1 MTLHRPRGHFLAA
14 GVLVVVAASVSVA
27 GRAGVAQRFDG
38 FTAFTNANVIDVGAG
53 EAPRAVAGTIVVRA
67 GRVVRIAPQGT
78 APPAEARVV
87 DLTGQFVVPGFVN
100 AHAHISDVQ
109 GLKPRAYTE
118 ENARRQLALY
128 ARYGITT
135 VLSLGGEQAPAF
147 ALRDGQNGPTLDRAR
162 IFLSGEII
170 TARTAE
176 EARQAVARVA
186 TTKPD
191 IIKIRVDDNLGST
204 TKMPPEVYRAVID
217 EAHKLG
223 QRVAAHIFYLDDA
236 KELLRAGVDM
246 IAHSIRD
253 RDLDDETI
261 GLLKARNVPYCPT
274 LTREI
279 AVFAYETTPKFFSD
293 PFFLKEADRDVM
305 AQLQQPARMLAMA
318 ASASAQR
325 YKAGLIVAMRNLKK
339 AADAGVIVVM
349 GTDTGAAPE
358 RFQGYFEHLE
368 MWMMGEAGLAPAQ
381 VLRAS
386 TVNAASSA
394 LRREDIGTLATGRW
408 ADFVVLSE
416 NPLTDIRR
424 TQSLSSVWIAGNPVP
439 AAR

>member
-1 MTLHRPRGHFLAA
+1 
-14 GVLVVVAASVSVA
+14 
-27 GRAGVAQRFDG
+27 
-38 FTAFTNANVIDVGAG
+38 
-53 EAPRAVAGTIVVRA
+53 
-67 GRVVRIAPQGT
+67 
-78 APPAEARVV
+78 V
-87 DLTGQFVVPGFVN
+87 DLAGQFAVPGFVN

-135 VLSLGGEQAPAF
+135 VFSLGGEQAPAF
-147 ALRDGQNGPTLDRAR
+147 ALRDSQNGPTLDRAR

-170 TARTAE
+170 TARTPD

-186 TTKPD
+186 ATKPD

-204 TKMPPEVYRAVID
+204 TKMPPEVYRSVID

-223 QRVAAHIFYLDDA
+223 LRVAAHIFYLDDA

-246 IAHSIRD
+246 IAHSVRD

-261 GLLKARNVPYCPT
+261 ALLKARNVPYCPT
-274 LTREI
+274 LTREV
-279 AVFAYETTPKFFSD
+279 AVFAYQTTPVFFSD

-305 AQLQQPARMLAMA
+305 AQLQQPARMQAMA
-318 ASASAQR
+318 ASSSAQR
-325 YKAGLIVAMRNLKK
+325 YEAGLVVAMRNLKK
-339 AADAGVIVVM
+339 AGDAGVIVVM

-368 MWMMGEAGLAPAQ
+368 MQMMAKAGLSPAQ

-386 TVNAASSA
+386 TVNAAASA
-394 LRREDIGTLATGRW
+394 LKREDIGSLATARW

-416 NPLTDIRR
+416 NPLLDIRR
-424 TQSLSSVWIAGNPVP
+424 TQSISSVWIAGNAVP

>member
-1 MTLHRPRGHFLAA
+1 MTRPRGSLLAA
-14 GVLVVVAASVSVA
+14 GAVVIAIVASVSA
-27 GRAGVAQRFDG
+27 DGRAGVAQRFDG
-38 FTAFTNANVIDVGAG
+38 FTAFTNANVIDVGTS
-53 EAPRAVAGTIVVRA
+53 EALRAVPGTIIVRA

-78 APPAEARVV
+78 TPPADARVV
-87 DLTGQFVVPGFVN
+87 DLAGQFVVPGFVN

-109 GLKPRAYTE
+109 GLKPRAYTD

-135 VLSLGGEQAPAF
+135 VLSLGGEQTPAF
-147 ALRDGQNGPTLDRAR
+147 ALRDSQNDPTLDRAR
-162 IFLSGEII
+162 IFLSGEIV
-170 TARTAE
+170 TARTPE
-176 EARQAVARVA
+176 EARQVVARVA
-186 TTKPD
+186 ATKPD

-217 EAHKLG
+217 ESHKLG
-223 QRVAAHIFYLDDA
+223 LRVAAHIFYLDDA

-246 IAHSIRD
+246 IAHSVRD

-261 GLLKARNVPYCPT
+261 TLLKARNVPYCPT

-279 AVFAYETTPKFFSD
+279 AVFAYEMTPKFFSD
-293 PFFLKEADRDVM
+293 PFFLREADRDVV
-305 AQLQQPARMLAMA
+305 AQLQQSARMQAMA
-318 ASASAQR
+318 ASSSAQR
-325 YKAGLIVAMRNLKK
+325 YKAGLVVAMRNLKK
-339 AADAGVIVVM
+339 AADAGVTVVM

-368 MWMMGEAGLAPAQ
+368 MQMMAEAGLSPAQ

-386 TVNAASSA
+386 TVNAAASA
-394 LRREDIGTLATGRW
+394 LRRDDVGRLATGRW
-408 ADFVVLSE
+408 ADFVALRE
-416 NPLTDIRR
+416 NPLVDVRR
-424 TQSLSSVWIAGNPVP
+424 TQSISSVWIAGNPVP